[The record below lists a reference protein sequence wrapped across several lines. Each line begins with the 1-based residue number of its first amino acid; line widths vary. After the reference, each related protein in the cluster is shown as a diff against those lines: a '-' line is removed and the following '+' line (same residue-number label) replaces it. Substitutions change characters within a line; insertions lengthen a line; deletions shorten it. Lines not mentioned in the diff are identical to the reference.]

1 MRKIKRWKQGIAV
14 AGVIALTG
22 SLLAGC
28 GGADG
33 KNSGSKG
40 ETGSSN
46 QAGNADT
53 ADLVNVNTDNSDG
66 KKTKDESAKAMG
78 RFLENDLTV
87 PENSQFLRDVKVL
100 DSGALRMVY
109 YSTADNCYYAA
120 DSADNGETWTNGKS
134 LEELL
139 GLKENL
145 GEYISVVSAAADGSI
160 FVGADLS
167 PDRDNENA
175 QTTADSGEE
184 DSAYDN
190 LKMEFFYLSPD
201 GNVQK
206 VDTGDTIQSS
216 YTFQAC
222 FTENGTVLIVDPG
235 NGVAEI
241 NPSDGSLVRRYEE
254 RIRVDFIGTAGKMLF
269 TIQDQTLHGYDLDTG
284 KTNWTISARLQ
295 SRSSL
300 MSRMSTG
307 QQPAVFRLC
316 S

>member
-40 ETGSSN
+40 ETGSIN

-109 YSTADNCYYAA
+109 YL
-120 DSADNGETWTNGKS
+120 S
-134 LEELL
+134 L
-139 GLKENL
+139 
-145 GEYISVVSAAADGSI
+145 IHI
-160 FVGADLS
+160 
-167 PDRDNENA
+167 
-175 QTTADSGEE
+175 
-184 DSAYDN
+184 
-190 LKMEFFYLSPD
+190 
-201 GNVQK
+201 
-206 VDTGDTIQSS
+206 
-216 YTFQAC
+216 
-222 FTENGTVLIVDPG
+222 
-235 NGVAEI
+235 
-241 NPSDGSLVRRYEE
+241 
-254 RIRVDFIGTAGKMLF
+254 
-269 TIQDQTLHGYDLDTG
+269 
-284 KTNWTISARLQ
+284 
-295 SRSSL
+295 
-300 MSRMSTG
+300 
-307 QQPAVFRLC
+307 
-316 S
+316 

>member
-1 MRKIKRWKQGIAV
+1 MEVYPDMRKIKRWKQGIAV

-22 SLLAGC
+22 SLFAGC

-40 ETGSSN
+40 KTGSSN

-139 GLKENL
+139 GL
-145 GEYISVVSAAADGSI
+145 
-160 FVGADLS
+160 
-167 PDRDNENA
+167 
-175 QTTADSGEE
+175 
-184 DSAYDN
+184 
-190 LKMEFFYLSPD
+190 
-201 GNVQK
+201 
-206 VDTGDTIQSS
+206 
-216 YTFQAC
+216 
-222 FTENGTVLIVDPG
+222 
-235 NGVAEI
+235 
-241 NPSDGSLVRRYEE
+241 
-254 RIRVDFIGTAGKMLF
+254 
-269 TIQDQTLHGYDLDTG
+269 
-284 KTNWTISARLQ
+284 
-295 SRSSL
+295 
-300 MSRMSTG
+300 
-307 QQPAVFRLC
+307 
-316 S
+316 